1 MASVLFVFVALSD
14 LATQA
19 VLNCSALGGV
29 AMEFNPG
36 DHNVGKR
43 GELAFVRELLA
54 AGKQPFFLMPPGQ
67 HADSPGALPGGRTQ
81 EENLQS
87 TLALWA
93 SQGVTSPPS
102 VSQSHLT
109 PTTTKYA
116 RP

>member
-1 MASVLFVFVALSD
+1 
-14 LATQA
+14 
-19 VLNCSALGGV
+19 
-29 AMEFNPG
+29 MEFNPG